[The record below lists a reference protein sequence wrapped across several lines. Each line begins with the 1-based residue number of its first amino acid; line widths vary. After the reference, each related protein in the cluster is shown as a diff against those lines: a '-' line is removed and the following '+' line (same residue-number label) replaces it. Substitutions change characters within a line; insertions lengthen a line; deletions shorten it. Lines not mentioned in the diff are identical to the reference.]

1 MPQPLIKALSATAII
16 AGIVLVLWGL
26 GSLFTAD
33 SSKCLT
39 SQIAYFVVLKLVLL
53 GGGLISMGACFFD
66 FSPAYKHPNRDK
78 PKDTPRFYKS
88 VGL

>member
-1 MPQPLIKALSATAII
+1 MPQPFIKALSATAIV
-16 AGIVLVLWGL
+16 AGIVFVLWGL
-26 GSLFTAD
+26 GSFVIAD
-33 SSKCLT
+33 SSKHLT
-39 SQIAYFVVLKLVLL
+39 SQIAYFVVLKLVL

-78 PKDTPRFYKS
+78 PKDTPRFYKP

>member
-1 MPQPLIKALSATAII
+1 MLQPLIKALSATAII

-33 SSKCLT
+33 SSRQMT
-39 SQIAYFVVLKLVLL
+39 SQIAYLVVLKLVL

-66 FSPAYKHPNRDK
+66 FSPAYKHPNRVSST
-78 PKDTPRFYKS
+78 KDTPRFYKS